1 MEQFGEWILSSCR
14 VEVWA
19 YRLNWVSQCVTL
31 SGSFITCFLM
41 DANEFHYIIYI
52 KDNRLMN
59 VIIFL
64 LSLIRLLLH
73 KIS

>member
-1 MEQFGEWILSSCR
+1 
-14 VEVWA
+14 
-19 YRLNWVSQCVTL
+19 
-31 SGSFITCFLM
+31 M
-41 DANEFHYIIYI
+41 DANGFHYIIYI

-64 LSLIRLLLH
+64 LSLIRLLRH